1 MMTRSEQVDTVWAV
15 AAPNVLDQMKA
26 RLLEG
31 ARYDQLV
38 CMIAAGPERLPLVA
52 LAIRGDALARL
63 SSGGMK
69 LGRMEILG
77 ALTTLRR
84 TPRRRGLMIRLV
96 YLLDP
101 GPPLPDV
108 PPGKWWG
115 DHVPPPPAIALLML
129 KSEASADARKREPR
143 PRPNAGRNISK
154 SHGNQVTKVDVPGS
168 NPFSRSISAQSR

>member
-1 MMTRSEQVDTVWAV
+1 MMTRAEQVDTVWEV
-15 AAPNVLDQMKA
+15 AKPNVLVQVKA

-38 CMIAAGPERLPLVA
+38 CLIAAGPERLPLVTLAVRGHA
-52 LAIRGDALARL
+52 LSRL
-63 SSGGMK
+63 SHGGMK
-69 LGRMEILG
+69 LGTTEILA

-108 PPGKWWG
+108 APGKWWG
-115 DHVPPPPAIALLML
+115 DHVPPPPAVALLIAAL
-129 KSEASADARKREPR
+129 EASAAAR
-143 PRPNAGRNISK
+143 
-154 SHGNQVTKVDVPGS
+154 PGTRAS
-168 NPFSRSISAQSR
+168 CALSTAT